1 MTIFNRNKKGGTAIE
16 NNTSK
21 VIKQK
26 SSLIWVKLQI

>member
-1 MTIFNRNKKGGTAIE
+1 MIIFNKNKKGGTIIE
-16 NNTSK
+16 NSTSK

>member
-1 MTIFNRNKKGGTAIE
+1 MIIFNQNKKGGTATK